1 MHCMKK
7 VEHVD
12 VEEACFPASGFWSG
26 FLEASPSLVD
36 TSFVGRIAHREDPAI
51 LRLELQVARGKEL
64 GIRGL
69 RQAFSSLLSRHA
81 LCIFAYIF
89 CFTFVYKQQYK
100 QRHII
105 ACFLQLHTEV
115 RSRFQ
120 ISMPCSCRHESS
132 VSLSSI
138 LDCSHLFKASHA
150 IAAPFDIRFA
160 VVYP

>member
-69 RQAFSSLLSRHA
+69 RQAFSSLLYRGMH
-81 LCIFAYIF
+81 C
-89 CFTFVYKQQYK
+89 VY
-100 QRHII
+100 
-105 ACFLQLHTEV
+105 LLT
-115 RSRFQ
+115 
-120 ISMPCSCRHESS
+120 SS
-132 VSLSSI
+132 VSHLYTNNTTSNDISSHPSSNS
-138 LDCSHLFKASHA
+138 LLE
-150 IAAPFDIRFA
+150 
-160 VVYP
+160 